1 MILVPPNPARWGLP
15 RRVSISIVYL
25 NAGTMVSIDCVNATK
40 DYVQGGMIGLRAQT
54 SPSSPPT
61 AKSSKSI
68 CYRVGASDFWN
79 CGRYFLETKWR

>member
-1 MILVPPNPARWGLP
+1 MIYIGNIEILTAK
-15 RRVSISIVYL
+15 SAIYL
-25 NAGTMVSIDCVNATK
+25 GNVGSIDCVNATK